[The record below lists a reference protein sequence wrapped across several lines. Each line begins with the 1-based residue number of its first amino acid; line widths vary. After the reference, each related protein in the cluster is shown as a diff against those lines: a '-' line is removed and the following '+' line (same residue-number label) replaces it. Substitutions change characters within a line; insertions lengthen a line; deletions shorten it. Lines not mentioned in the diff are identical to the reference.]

1 MKIKKIYSIILIFS
15 AIGLSLVVF
24 LIYPAMKGIEDV
36 SEKILSDK
44 NEAANISSE
53 IRELNI
59 FKKKYKDYK
68 PNLEKIDR
76 LFIDLEK
83 PIGFVRFLE
92 KLSLNSI
99 IVSTINFAPLTKN
112 ATINELPAVVFN
124 VSARGKFMNVLEFL
138 EKLERG
144 PYLIRIKN
152 MAINPVQKKEK
163 LSSASEEN
171 SFDNQGKLIQDN
183 VKGSNIIN
191 EIEANFLMEVATE

>member
-1 MKIKKIYSIILIFS
+1 
-15 AIGLSLVVF
+15 
-24 LIYPAMKGIEDV
+24 
-36 SEKILSDK
+36 
-44 NEAANISSE
+44 
-53 IRELNI
+53 
-59 FKKKYKDYK
+59 
-68 PNLEKIDR
+68 
-76 LFIDLEK
+76 
-83 PIGFVRFLE
+83 
-92 KLSLNSI
+92 
-99 IVSTINFAPLTKN
+99 
-112 ATINELPAVVFN
+112 
-124 VSARGKFMNVLEFL
+124 MNVLEFL